1 MKKIMLSVVAAAVMC
16 AGTSFAQ
23 GQKSNTAAPVQN
35 VAGAISTSE
44 TKTTT
49 AKKDA
54 KATTTK
60 KDAKA
65 TAPAKK
71 EAAAKK

>member
-16 AGTSFAQ
+16 TGTSFAQ
-23 GQKSNTAAPVQN
+23 GQKTNTAAPVQN

-44 TKTTT
+44 TKTT
-49 AKKDA
+49 AKKEA

-65 TAPAKK
+65 TEPAKKAAPAKK
-71 EAAAKK
+71 

>member
-23 GQKSNTAAPVQN
+23 GQKTNTAAPVQN

-44 TKTTT
+44 TNTT

-54 KATTTK
+54 KASTTK

>member
-44 TKTTT
+44 TN
-49 AKKDA
+49 
-54 KATTTK
+54 TTTK